1 MARRPKAIV
10 LDSWAVMAYLE
21 DEASG
26 HQVVELLADAHE
38 HGTPLLMT
46 TVNAGE
52 IWYILAREISETEA
66 ERAINDLKQ
75 LGIQFIDADWPLT
88 RAAAGFKA
96 KYRMSYADC
105 FAAALA
111 QLHKA
116 ELVTGDKEFKQ
127 VEDAI
132 KVQWLSAN

>member
-10 LDSWAVMAYLE
+10 LDSWAVLAYLE
-21 DEASG
+21 DEVSSQ
-26 HQVVELLADAHE
+26 QVTEILADAHE
-38 HGTPLLMT
+38 YGTSLLMT

-52 IWYILAREISETEA
+52 VWYILAREISEAVA
-66 ERAINDLKQ
+66 EQAIHDLQQ
-75 LGIQFIDADWPLT
+75 LGIEFIDADWPLT

-105 FAAALA
+105 YAAALA
-111 QLHKA
+111 LVYKA

-127 VEDAI
+127 TETAI
-132 KVQWLSAN
+132 KLHWL

>member
-10 LDSWAVMAYLE
+10 LDSWAVLAYLE
-21 DEASG
+21 DEASSQKVAG
-26 HQVVELLADAHE
+26 ILADAHE
-38 HGTPLLMT
+38 HGTSLLMT

-52 IWYILAREISETEA
+52 VWYILAREISEAVA
-66 ERAINDLKQ
+66 EQGINDLKL
-75 LGIQFIDADWPLT
+75 LGIEFIDADWLLT

-105 FAAALA
+105 YSAALA
-111 QLHKA
+111 LIYKA

-127 VEDAI
+127 AENDLRI
-132 KVQWLSAN
+132 RWLTI